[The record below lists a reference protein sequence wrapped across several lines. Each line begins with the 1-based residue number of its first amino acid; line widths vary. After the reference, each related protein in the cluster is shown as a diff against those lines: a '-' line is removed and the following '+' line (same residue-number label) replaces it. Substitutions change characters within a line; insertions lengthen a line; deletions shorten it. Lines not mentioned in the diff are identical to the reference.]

1 MGKIYYNKGKP
12 LGRTGHAV
20 EKRRVRL
27 EINGVVC
34 GLITQE
40 SDEYMGALAE
50 EVGELMREIQASSPY
65 ITREAAALTVALSFC
80 DDARKNGGKAAQLQ
94 ERVDELEVEAEIMQ
108 EEQAQKEQQAAEQQ
122 AQPDPALLERLQKLE
137 TENTALSEAAQQASA
152 WKETAERLEDENAAL
167 RESAGK
173 DTPSPELEQLN
184 RQLQDAMAH
193 SRSLES
199 ELQAERE
206 QAETLQKK
214 LERQQLE
221 QQKPEP
227 QKLERVEKAPAAAPA
242 VKHRENPLRSTGMD
256 DAHMVSFFAK

>member
-12 LGRTGHAV
+12 PGRTGHTV

-40 SDEYMGALAE
+40 SDEYMGSLAD
-50 EVGELMREIQASSPY
+50 EVGALMREIQVSSPY

-80 DDARKNGGKAAQLQ
+80 DDARKNGAKAAQLQ

-108 EEQAQKEQQAAEQQ
+108 EEQAKKEQLAAGQA

-137 TENTALSEAAQQASA
+137 TENTALSEAAQQAGL
-152 WKETAERLEDENAAL
+152 WKEKAERLEDENAAL
-167 RESAGK
+167 RENAGK
-173 DTPSPELEQLN
+173 DELSAELEALTH
-184 RQLQDAMAH
+184 QLQDALGR

-199 ELQAERE
+199 DLQVERE
-206 QAETLQKK
+206 RTGKLQQA
-214 LERQQLE
+214 LESRGE
-221 QQKPEP
+221 
-227 QKLERVEKAPAAAPA
+227 APAAAPA
-242 VKHRENPLRSTGMD
+242 HKYRENPLRSTDMD

>member
-12 LGRTGHAV
+12 MGRTGHTV

-40 SDEYMGALAE
+40 SDEYMGSLAE
-50 EVGELMREIQASSPY
+50 EVGELMQAIQASSPY

-80 DDARKNGGKAAQLQ
+80 DDARKNGVKAAQLQ

-108 EEQAQKEQQAAEQQ
+108 EEQAQREAAAEHT
-122 AQPDPALLERLQKLE
+122 AQPDPLLLERLQKLE
-137 TENTALSEAAQQASA
+137 TENTALSEAAQQAGI
-152 WKETAERLEDENAAL
+152 WKEKAERLEDENAAL
-167 RESAGK
+167 RENVGKGEPSA
-173 DTPSPELEQLN
+173 ELEALN
-184 RQLQDAMAH
+184 HQLQDALGR

-199 ELQAERE
+199 DLQSERE
-206 QAETLQKK
+206 RTGKLQQA
-214 LERQQLE
+214 LESRGE
-221 QQKPEP
+221 
-227 QKLERVEKAPAAAPA
+227 APVAAPA
-242 VKHRENPLRSTGMD
+242 HKYRENPLRSTDMD